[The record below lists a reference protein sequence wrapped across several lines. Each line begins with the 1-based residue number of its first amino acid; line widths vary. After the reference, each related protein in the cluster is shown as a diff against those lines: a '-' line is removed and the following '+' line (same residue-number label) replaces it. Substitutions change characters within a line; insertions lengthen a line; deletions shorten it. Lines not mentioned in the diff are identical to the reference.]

1 VDGITVPYCVGNP
14 LIRALKYGYEK
25 AVQALA
31 DHGADFNLRSPGMR
45 CSTALEVAATDRVEP
60 GLIERLLQAGH
71 FDLNLV
77 DSKGRTIVS
86 Q

>member
-1 VDGITVPYCVGNP
+1 M
-14 LIRALKYGYEK
+14 RALKYGYKK
-25 AVQALA
+25 AAQVLA
-31 DHGADFNLRSPGMR
+31 DHGTDFNLRSPGMR

-86 Q
+86 QLHQILST